1 MEKNIIFIRIL
12 KEGGSEHSFGIH
24 VAKMAGMPK
33 QIVKKAEKILEQ
45 LEALRGTSKNTKA
58 ITEED
63 MQLSFFK
70 LDDPILEEIRDDI
83 TNLDIN
89 TLTPVEALM
98 KLNEIKKLLG
108 K

>member
-1 MEKNIIFIRIL
+1 MK
-12 KEGGSEHSFGIH
+12 
-24 VAKMAGMPK
+24 
-33 QIVKKAEKILEQ
+33 Q
-45 LEALRGTSKNTKA
+45 LEALRGTSKNTKE
-58 ITEED
+58 ITEDSD